1 MPDEIQPDGID
12 ELGPVDYLVVEFPES
27 RTTGEGLPLLL
38 DLVERR
44 IIRVLDLAFVR
55 HAPTGGVSFMTPLE
69 WSGENGVDLS
79 RFEGASS
86 GLIGDEDL
94 ASIGEVISPGSSAVV
109 VVYENSWAA
118 PLATALRRGGAQLVA
133 GGRITV
139 PELIAAIEDSEPAAS
154 GVTR

>member
-1 MPDEIQPDGID
+1 MPDEIQSDSID
-12 ELGPVDYLVVEFPES
+12 ELGPVDYLVVEFPGS

-38 DLVERR
+38 DLVDRR
-44 IIRVLDLAFVR
+44 IIRVLDLAFVQ
-55 HAPTGGVSFMTPLE
+55 HAATGGVSFKAPAE
-69 WSGENGVDLS
+69 WSDDSHIDLKG
-79 RFEGASS
+79 FEGPSS

-94 ASIGEVISPGSSAVV
+94 AAIGEVISPGSSAVI

-139 PELIAAIEDSEPAAS
+139 PDLIAAIENSEPAAS
-154 GVTR
+154 GVTN